1 MKSYK
6 KNRMEGKKWLKIIIE
21 CKKKIFQR
29 DKVNYFKMKN
39 RFHQEKI
46 KIRKNRVI
54 NLKYLEQPL
63 EYFKKQREEYLE

>member
-1 MKSYK
+1 
-6 KNRMEGKKWLKIIIE
+6 
-21 CKKKIFQR
+21 
-29 DKVNYFKMKN
+29 MKN